1 MYIKFKLP
9 KQPTLKKK
17 TLISFYADNP
27 ALWAYGITSIDIIE
41 IVIYWKTLYEKLLIE
56 FVEGKFNEDDIRK
69 EWHNLLT
76 QYKREKQRH
85 ESSKTSGSGSSKV
98 YIPTWTFFDEMSFAD
113 LTLDVDE
120 SLTTLGVVKLPKTL
134 KLLRM

>member
-1 MYIKFKLP
+1 MGLRDHKHRYYRDRNLR
-9 KQPTLKKK
+9 
-17 TLISFYADNP
+17 
-27 ALWAYGITSIDIIE
+27 
-41 IVIYWKTLYEKLLIE
+41 KTLYEKLLIE

-120 SLTTLGVVKLPKTL
+120 SLTTLGVVKPPKKL
-134 KLLRM
+134 KVAEDVKVEAEKAKIEVWKALVS